1 MQDILRRIAAPVDM
15 TRTWIDAMDARRMH
29 FGYEEIVGA
38 DHYSAITRGMPAVF
52 EFLNATHA

>member
-1 MQDILRRIAAPVDM
+1 LITIAEI
-15 TRTWIDAMDARRMH
+15 RTMDARRMH